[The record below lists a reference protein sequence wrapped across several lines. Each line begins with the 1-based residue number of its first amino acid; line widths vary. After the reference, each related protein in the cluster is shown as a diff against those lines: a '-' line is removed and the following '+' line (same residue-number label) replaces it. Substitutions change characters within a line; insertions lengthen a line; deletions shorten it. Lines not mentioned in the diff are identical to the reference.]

1 MEEEPA
7 EIRMMMAEE
16 SKLTGEGKK
25 MKVMVAVDGSE
36 VGMHALTWTLDN
48 LNVMMQPVGPAV
60 YATPSVR
67 DSVKKAQD
75 QNSAIVISKAVQLC
89 KERLVEPETM
99 LLEGDPKDVIC
110 QAAEEMHADLLVV
123 GSRGLSMLRRA
134 FLGSVS
140 DYVAHHANCPVLI
153 SKPPK
158 SHSKHETAAREATGA
173 A

>member
-36 VGMHALTWTLDN
+36 PYSFALDIRF
-48 LNVMMQPVGPAV
+48 GIRAAV